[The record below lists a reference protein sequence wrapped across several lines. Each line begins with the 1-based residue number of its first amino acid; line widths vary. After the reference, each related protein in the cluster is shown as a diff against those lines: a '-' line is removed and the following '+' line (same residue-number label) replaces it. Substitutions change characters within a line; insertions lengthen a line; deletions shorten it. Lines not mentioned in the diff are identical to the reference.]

1 MAECRTKR
9 SNNSFALLGIGVGE
23 EISFLY
29 DDALIAR
36 VVDRKNQVEFDGE
49 RYSVTGLAKKILIE
63 QYGWSDNIHVNGWR
77 YFTKDGVTL
86 RNLRDDLE
94 SADVD
99 EG

>member
-1 MAECRTKR
+1 MLGLSTGKIK
-9 SNNSFALLGIGVGE
+9 SNL
-23 EISFLY
+23 
-29 DDALIAR
+29 
-36 VVDRKNQVEFDGE
+36 
-49 RYSVTGLAKKILIE
+49 TGKDIPSPVLQKKILIE

-86 RNLRDDLE
+86 SDLRDDLE